1 MVGPSGLGSHGLP
14 AGAVETIEALR
25 AVRRE
30 RRLAEAKE
38 FELAAHFADLAAELP
53 ASVVPGCERLRQ
65 LGSDGTPLV
74 AEFCSLEL
82 AAALG
87 MRDVEAAA
95 LVASALDVR
104 HRLPWVWA
112 RTVSGELPVWQ
123 ARRLASLVRE
133 LDLDGAR
140 LLDRDLSRSLPGMAW
155 SRVERMVEGLVLAHL
170 APERAE
176 QRRQEAM
183 DSRGVWI
190 AQEDDG
196 VAGVQARIDAPQA
209 AHLEQSVD
217 WLARILAEGGC
228 TGGADAL
235 RARALGV
242 LASPARALQ
251 LMQASLL
258 DQLPEEPEALS
269 QFCAHEGEPGH
280 LCGTVTVDPELL
292 QPRAQLVVHLTDEC
306 LAGGTGPAR
315 AVLGSSPAT
324 RIRPLLTEWLSDL
337 LADARVLVR
346 PVLDPDG
353 QVPSDSYEC
362 PRTMREA
369 LEIRNPYEVFPFS
382 TRRSAGLDLDHTQPW
397 RDDGPPGQTR
407 PDNLGPLGRGVHRAK
422 THGGWQLTQPMPG
435 IFLWRSPLGYLYLV
449 TPSRTIELGRPGR
462 ACPTTTHPP
471 PVLAA

>member
-1 MVGPSGLGSHGLP
+1 MASHPEPGSGSLP
-14 AGAVETIEALR
+14 GAAVETIEALR
-25 AVRRE
+25 EARRQ
-30 RRLAEAKE
+30 RRLAEARE
-38 FELAAHFADLAAELP
+38 FELAAHFADLSGDLP
-53 ASVVPGCERLRQ
+53 APVVPGCERLHQ

-112 RTVSGELPVWQ
+112 RTLEGELPVWQ

-140 LLDRDLSRSLPGMAW
+140 LLDHDLSRSLPGMSW

-170 APERAE
+170 PPERAE
-176 QRRQEAM
+176 QRRQDAM
-183 DSRGVWI
+183 NSRGVWI

-217 WLARILAEGGC
+217 WLDRILAEGGS
-228 TGGADAL
+228 TGGRDAL
-235 RARALGV
+235 RAKALGV

-251 LMQASLL
+251 LMQACLL

-280 LCGTVTVDPELL
+280 LCGSVSVNPELL
-292 QPRAQLVVHLTDEC
+292 QPRVQLVVHLTDEC
-306 LAGGTGPAR
+306 LAGGAGPAR
-315 AVLGSSPAT
+315 VVLGSSPAT
-324 RIRPLLTEWLSDL
+324 RIRPLLTEWLTDL
-337 LADARVLVR
+337 LADSRVVVR
-346 PVLDPDG
+346 PVLDAGG

-362 PRTMREA
+362 PPTMREG

-382 TRRSAGLDLDHTQPW
+382 TRRSAGLDMDHTQPW

-407 PDNLGPLGRGVHRAK
+407 PGNLGPLGRKAHRAK
-422 THGGWQLTQPMPG
+422 THGRWQLEQPMPG
-435 IFLWRSPLGYLYLV
+435 IFLWRSPLGYRYLV

-462 ACPTTTHPP
+462 VDPSATHPP
-471 PVLAA
+471 PELAA